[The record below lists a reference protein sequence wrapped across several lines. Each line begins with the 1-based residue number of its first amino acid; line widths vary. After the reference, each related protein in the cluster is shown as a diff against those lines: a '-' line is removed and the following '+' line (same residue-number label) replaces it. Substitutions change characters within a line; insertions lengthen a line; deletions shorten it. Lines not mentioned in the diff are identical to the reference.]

1 MADEIRRNTKEEEV
15 SISLLDE
22 DRNSRKNQVRV
33 FKTMPSFDDT
43 VSLLRSRLVTLSSY
57 LLNRKGK
64 LSSCLGISK
73 MAVFRIMLVRQHFL
87 QSNAII
93 RWQWW
98 TGGAG
103 GVRTHDSQ
111 ELLRVMFYLYNYMYF
126 PIKFGLF
133 HTSQSVFQ

>member
-1 MADEIRRNTKEEEV
+1 MRVLLPESMADEIRRNTKEEEV

-64 LSSCLGISK
+64 LSSGLGISK
-73 MAVFRIMLVRQHFL
+73 MAVFRIMLD
-87 QSNAII
+87 
-93 RWQWW
+93 WP
-98 TGGAG
+98 
-103 GVRTHDSQ
+103 D
-111 ELLRVMFYLYNYMYF
+111 
-126 PIKFGLF
+126 
-133 HTSQSVFQ
+133 